1 MRKMFSALLIFCAS
15 LTLYAQSSKL
25 AGITDGDIQN
35 WVKNFNTVQKEFI
48 KLGLDSGL
56 DYNQISSI
64 SADDRA
70 ALEQVLNKYGIYG
83 TNSLERFAV
92 ITHCA
97 IILASDSQMD
107 EESKANMKSMG
118 LDPIAELKSEVNP
131 ADYAVISA
139 NQNAIIQVING
150 N

>member
-1 MRKMFSALLIFCAS
+1 MRKVFSALLILCAS
-15 LTLYAQSSKL
+15 VAMYAQSSKF
-25 AGITDGDIQN
+25 AGVTDGDVQS

-56 DYNQISSI
+56 DYDQISSI
-64 SADDRA
+64 SAGDRA
-70 ALEQVLNKYGIYG
+70 TLEQVLNKYGIYG
-83 TNSLERFAV
+83 TNSLERFAI

-107 EESKANMKSMG
+107 EESKANMKAMG
-118 LDPIAELKSEVNP
+118 VDPIAELKSEINSK
-131 ADYAVISA
+131 DYAVISA